1 MTNTEEFPLD
11 LRLAAIITLLSSSSL
26 KGITAGKSAA
36 LRQHLD
42 AAVVETMM
50 RGCHAHLTSALQD
63 VSQSWQDLCQGSMLQ
78 ETYPWPPHSNLL
90 H

>member
-42 AAVVETMM
+42 AAILDAET
-50 RGCHAHLTSALQD
+50 RGCHEHLTNALQD
-63 VSQSWQDLCQGSMLQ
+63 VSQSWQELCQISMLR
-78 ETYPWPPHSNLL
+78 EPYPWPPHSSLL